1 MKKLEVNRI
10 RLAPCRK
17 QFSIMSGHREL
28 SSLQRRWLLEDPVE
42 RGKRYYWRGLGVVCL
57 VLLLGGSDLLPE
69 LPSDVIELADEASEA
84 CDVALE
90 APLESRCSDSMWT
103 VCEEA
108 RMFWQNIPPRSDD
121 VEKWS
126 REEMARFLPHSY
138 LCRLAFAAELV
149 EMSAALSDKYGEK
162 IWKVV
167 PGIDWCGD
175 LYCYPSY
182 YPAYVYEE
190 GFWRRIASHEAYPSK
205 DFWRFRVYM
214 SFAVWD
220 YVRDSGIY
228 AMCGITGQC
237 FEANFRYTG
246 YNPISFSTKV
256 VLNSLF
262 EDIARFVMAYDI
274 WPIIGT
280 AGLDRV
286 IPNQF
291 WAGGLDR
298 DFRSSYRSI
307 EQAPWFVSGADSE
320 EVLLCQRALVAARVG
335 QVGWEGDIDRCR
347 SDAASCD
354 GDLTSIRQY
363 CESLAVLA
371 EMERM
376 WQLLPGVCA
385 ATQDLGTVDD
395 ECRRVALKICG
406 VDVEERE
413 GLDRFLKRRFYDI
426 HNSACA
432 IARPLEVH
440 LGIEERVNN
449 DRIHRTYYIL

>member
-1 MKKLEVNRI
+1 M
-10 RLAPCRK
+10 RK
-17 QFSIMSGHREL
+17 QQEL
-28 SSLQRRWLLEDPVE
+28 STLQKRWLLEEPVE

-57 VLLLGGSDLLPE
+57 VWLLAGSDPLPE
-69 LPSDVIELADEASEA
+69 LPSNVIELADEASEA
-84 CDVALE
+84 CDVALD

-108 RMFWQNIPPRSDD
+108 RMFWQNILPRSDD

-126 REEMARFLPHSY
+126 REEIARFLPHSY
-138 LCRLAFAAELV
+138 LCRLAFAAELA
-149 EMSAALSDKYGEK
+149 EMSAALADKYGK
-162 IWKVV
+162 RIWEVV
-167 PGIDWCGD
+167 PEIDWCENEKRN
-175 LYCYPSY
+175 CYPSY
-182 YPAYVYEE
+182 YPSYVYEE
-190 GFWRRIASHEAYPSK
+190 GFWRRLAPYEVYPSK

-228 AMCGITGQC
+228 AMCGISGQC
-237 FEANFRYTG
+237 FQANFRYIGT
-246 YNPISFSTKV
+246 PISFSTKV
-256 VLNSLF
+256 VLNYLF
-262 EDIARFVMAYDI
+262 ADISRFIMAYDI
-274 WPIIGT
+274 WPTIGNT
-280 AGLDRV
+280 WRDRA
-286 IPNQF
+286 IPEQF
-291 WAGGLDR
+291 WPEGLDR
-298 DFRSSYRSI
+298 DFRSSYRSV
-307 EQAPWFVSGADSE
+307 EQAPWVVSGADSE

-335 QVGWEGDIDRCR
+335 QVEWEGDIDRCK

-354 GDLTSIRQY
+354 GGLTSIQQY

-395 ECRRVALKICG
+395 ECRRAALEICG
-406 VDVEERE
+406 VDVEEKE

-432 IARPLEVH
+432 IARPLEVY
-440 LGIEERVNN
+440 LEIEEREDN
-449 DRIHRTYYIL
+449 DRIHRATIR